1 MNLVKLLF
9 FTALCLPVLA
19 GAQTVQR
26 AAPQGDK
33 ENLDFPTFD
42 RVGVAMVCMDSHGG
56 PSVETL
62 TACSCRV
69 DYIDA
74 RMDYAKYEEASTNL
88 RYAGMPGEKGALFR
102 DMERGEELVDE
113 LKKIRDEAVKACPIA
128 KVSPDSRE

>member
-1 MNLVKLLF
+1 MNLFKLVF
-9 FTALCLPVLA
+9 FAVLCLPVLA

-26 AAPQGDK
+26 AGPQGDNEK
-33 ENLDFPTFD
+33 LDFPTFD
-42 RVGVAMVCMDSHGG
+42 RVGFAMVCMDSHGG

-74 RMDYAKYEEASTNL
+74 RMDYEEYEEASTNM

-102 DMERGEELVDE
+102 DMERGEEMVDK
-113 LKKIRDEAVKACPIA
+113 LKQIRDEAVAACPVA
-128 KVSPDSRE
+128 RVSPDSRE